1 MHTDMHIYTECASND
16 MEIVDLQSNLHYC
29 EGSVYTRNNSQIE
42 YGINSFTIEL
52 PSPWFLK
59 KL

>member
-1 MHTDMHIYTECASND
+1 MHIYTECASND

-29 EGSVYTRNNSQIE
+29 EGNVYTRNNSQIE